1 MFPKN
6 LSHLTCFSPTVDFQS
21 IYSKFPVKKQT
32 FFFIFQNS
40 ARLQVTSLVPL
51 PSEQRLRLSRW
62 HRVRPQVRHL
72 EGGRDPKVET
82 FLSRL
87 RLSLLCTKFGPLDKD
102 LFRRVALLYRADNRR
117 GDPQGRV
124 LLPDGWKFSRRIY
137 SGFEIIFISRN
148 KECQELT

>member
-1 MFPKN
+1 MLFP
-6 LSHLTCFSPTVDFQS
+6 
-21 IYSKFPVKKQT
+21 IKKRKH
-32 FFFIFQNS
+32 FFIFQNS

-51 PSEQRLRLSRW
+51 PSEQRLRLSRR

-102 LFRRVALLYRADNRR
+102 LFRRVALLYRADDRR
-117 GDPQGRV
+117 GDPQRR
-124 LLPDGWKFSRRIY
+124 LHLSDGWEFSRRIY
-137 SGFEIIFISRN
+137 SGFEIIIISR
-148 KECQELT
+148 KQECQELTLVTSTFDLKK